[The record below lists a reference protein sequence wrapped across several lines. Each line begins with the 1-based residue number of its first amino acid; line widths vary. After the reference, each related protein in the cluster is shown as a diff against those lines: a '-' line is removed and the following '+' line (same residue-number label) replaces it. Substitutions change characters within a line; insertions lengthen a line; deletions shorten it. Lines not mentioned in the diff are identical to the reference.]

1 MSARIYQRP
10 KNAMQS
16 GRARTDEW
24 VLEFEQSEARAADPL
39 MGWTG
44 SGDTQA
50 QVQLTFASKD
60 EARAYAAKYGIAAR
74 VYATPPKS
82 LKIQAYADNFR

>member
-1 MSARIYQRP
+1 MTARIYQPP

-16 GRARTDEW
+16 GKARTQDW
-24 VLEFEQSEARAADPL
+24 VLEFEQSEARKPDPL

-50 QVQLTFASKD
+50 QVILNFPSM
-60 EARAYAAKYGIAAR
+60 EAAQAYAAKYGIPAR
-74 VYATPPKS
+74 VHATPAKT
-82 LKIQAYADNFR
+82 LKLQAYADNFR

>member
-1 MSARIYQRP
+1 
-10 KNAMQS
+10 
-16 GRARTDEW
+16 
-24 VLEFEQSEARAADPL
+24 

-44 SGDTQA
+44 SADTQA
-50 QVQLTFASKD
+50 QVQLAFPD
-60 EARAYAAKYGIAAR
+60 MEAAKAYADRYGIAAR